1 MTLLS
6 IAGTVVFIGVLVLS
20 LVAVLDIALFKPNS
34 KRGRKSQA
42 EPGVNARRDARTARK
57 QPLASQKSDRRS

>member
-20 LVAVLDIALFKPNS
+20 LAAVLDIALFKPNS
-34 KRGRKSQA
+34 KRGRKSQPEA
-42 EPGVNARRDARTARK
+42 GASARTARK
-57 QPLASQKSDRRS
+57 QTLTSQKSDRRS

>member
-20 LVAVLDIALFKPNS
+20 LAAVLDIALLKPNS
-34 KRGRKSQA
+34 KRGRKSQP
-42 EPGVNARRDARTARK
+42 ESGVNAPTVRK
-57 QPLASQKSDRRS
+57 QTLASQKSDRRS

>member
-20 LVAVLDIALFKPNS
+20 LAAVLDIALFKPNP
-34 KRGRKSQA
+34 KRGRKAQPEA
-42 EPGVNARRDARTARK
+42 GAKARTARK
-57 QPLASQKSDRRS
+57 QTLASQKSDRRS